1 MLYCNSID
9 GFFYKSPKANAV
21 VAEDN
26 GGVTFKMVLT
36 YGKALDVTK
45 DNAVVN

>member
-1 MLYCNSID
+1 LSID
-9 GFFYKSPKANAV
+9 GFFYASAAGTNV
-21 VAEDN
+21 TAEDN

-36 YGKALDVTK
+36 YGKAIDVTT